1 MQPFLPQQDPH
12 PIERRHALLK
22 RQAVVQYDHGLIAP
36 LGLVKQVPDW
46 HQPSDAW
53 WKLVGEKARDL
64 LRNAIAVR
72 RGQRTVSYGLDGD
85 PMTERLE
92 DSQAALEKLLQET
105 SADAQT
111 PDSEPESPSHG
122 PVSFGLFSAM
132 QDTLAQVSTLMPA
145 LRSVAQQ
152 QVARTRS
159 SLQNTWIKTLGLVV
173 DDLTAALVHGEARS
187 LHDYEALY
195 RTVPLPE
202 VYAHWQSDHWF
213 ARMRLAG
220 PNPIVL
226 SRLEAP
232 LAHFPVTDQHY
243 QATMGPDDSLALAL
257 QQGRLYLA
265 DYAVLAGAIPGV
277 VPGYAKYLHAPLALF
292 AVPRAEETDRSLR
305 PVAIQVGQ
313 RPGPDNPIVTPQD
326 EALWAQARLAVQTAD
341 GNHHEAVAHLG
352 RTHLLI
358 EPFVVATERQLA
370 DAHPLALLLKPHF
383 EGTLFINNAAQ
394 AHLVSSGGTVER
406 LLAGTLEFS
415 RMAAVSQLIHFPF
428 DHAALPTQLA
438 LRGVA
443 DPSCLPDYP
452 YRDDGLLL
460 WEVIGHWV
468 SDYLHHVYVDDGAVQ
483 QDEELQAWVAELTS
497 PLGGNV
503 TGFGQEGRIRTRA
516 YLIDAVTTLIFT
528 ASAQHA
534 AVNFPQ
540 YDVMGYAP
548 AMPLANY
555 APALKTPTEEG
566 VLAML
571 PPLDQALVQADLGY
585 LLGSLYYSTLGTY
598 PADHFTDPYV
608 QRRLETFRQ
617 QLACV
622 EETILRRNQRREPY
636 THLLPSKVPQSIN
649 I

>member
-1 MQPFLPQQDPH
+1 
-12 PIERRHALLK
+12 
-22 RQAVVQYDHGLIAP
+22 
-36 LGLVKQVPDW
+36 
-46 HQPSDAW
+46 
-53 WKLVGEKARDL
+53 
-64 LRNAIAVR
+64 
-72 RGQRTVSYGLDGD
+72 
-85 PMTERLE
+85 MTERLE
-92 DSQAALEKLLQET
+92 ESRAELEQLLQET
-105 SADAQT
+105 APDAQAPT
-111 PDSEPESPSHG
+111 EPASAPESPGSS
-122 PVSFGLFSAM
+122 PAPASFGLMGSL
-132 QDTLAQVSTLMPA
+132 QETLAQVSTLMPA
-145 LRSVAQQ
+145 VKTAVQQ

-159 SLQNTWIKTLGLVV
+159 GLQNTWIKTLGLVV
-173 DDLTAALVHGEARS
+173 DDLTVALVQGDARN
-187 LHDYEALY
+187 LNDYETLY
-195 RTVPLPE
+195 RTVPLPA
-202 VYAHWQSDHWF
+202 VHAHWQSDRWF

-226 SRLEAP
+226 TRLETP
-232 LAHFPVTDQHY
+232 LAHFPVTDHHY
-243 QATMGPDDSLALAL
+243 QATMGAEDSLDLAL

-265 DYAVLAGAIPGV
+265 DYAALHGAIPGV

-292 AVPRAEETDRSLR
+292 AVPREGTPDRSLR

-326 EALWAQARLAVQTAD
+326 EAHWAQAKLAVQTAD

-352 RTHLLI
+352 RTHLLL

-415 RMAAVSQLIHFPF
+415 RMAAVSDLTRFPF

-460 WEVIGHWV
+460 WEAIQQWV
-468 SDYLHHVYVDDGAVQ
+468 SDYLRHVYADDPMVQ
-483 QDEELQAWVAELTS
+483 QDVELQAWAAELTS

-503 TGFGQEGRIRTRA
+503 TGFGQGGRIRTRA

-540 YDVMGYAP
+540 YDVMGFAP

-555 APALKTPTEEG
+555 APALNNPTEAG

-585 LLGSLYYSTLGTY
+585 LLGSLYYSRLGLY
-598 PADHFTDPYV
+598 PEGQFSDPALQ
-608 QRRLETFRQ
+608 QRLTAFQQRLATIE
-617 QLACV
+617 A
-622 EETILRRNQRREPY
+622 TILARNQHREPY
-636 THLLPSKVPQSIN
+636 PHLLPSRVPQSIN